1 MVFGFF
7 RAISGDLR
15 EAHFVRSPGLRLSSG
30 PDDPYGGEAILG
42 RRKELASGMM
52 KDRLSV
58 WERGSVKPAPPS
70 ESFLVIGHTLVVVTH
85 LSHFEAHNP
94 TTTGY

>member
-42 RRKELASGMM
+42 RRKELVSGMM
-52 KDRLSV
+52 KDRSLERTGKRECKACSTLRVILSN
-58 WERGSVKPAPPS
+58 RTHSGCCYTP
-70 ESFLVIGHTLVVVTH
+70 LTL
-85 LSHFEAHNP
+85 
-94 TTTGY
+94 